1 MRVTRSLT
9 FRAVRPNR
17 SGHMASF
24 LDFEK
29 PIAELQARID
39 ELRETAAGG
48 SVDLDA
54 DVARLQVKSDKLLRD
69 TYARLTP
76 WQKTQV
82 ARHGDRPHFKH
93 YVADL
98 FSDFMP
104 LAGDR
109 AFGDDQ
115 AIQGGLARFRGRGV
129 VVIGHE
135 KGDDTASR
143 LRHNFGMGKP
153 EGYRKAIRLMDLAD
167 RFGLPV
173 VTLVDTSGAF
183 PGIQAEER
191 GQAEAIARSTARCL
205 SLGVPMVSAIV
216 GEGGSGGAVAL
227 ASGNLV
233 LMFENAVYSV
243 ISPEGCA
250 SILWRT
256 SDRAADAAEAMKVT
270 AQDLK
275 ALGVID
281 TIVPEPLG
289 GAQRDPKRAIA
300 ALGDAIAR
308 ALGDLDTA
316 SPAQLLAG
324 RRKKF
329 LTIGRL

>member
-1 MRVTRSLT
+1 M
-9 FRAVRPNR
+9 
-17 SGHMASF
+17 MF

-39 ELRETAAGG
+39 ELRETAADG
-48 SVDLDA
+48 SVDIGA
-54 DVARLQVKSDKLLRD
+54 EIAKLQGKSDRLLKD

-82 ARHGDRPHFKH
+82 ARHQDRPHFKH
-93 YVADL
+93 YAAGL
-98 FSDFMP
+98 FEEFVP

-109 AFGDDQ
+109 AFADDT
-115 AIQGGLARFRGRGV
+115 AILGGFARFMGRRV
-129 VVIGHE
+129 MVIGHE

-153 EGYRKAIRLMDLAD
+153 EGYRKAIRLMELAG

-173 VTLVDTSGAF
+173 ITLVDTSGAF

-191 GQAEAIARSTARCL
+191 GQAEAIARSTEAML
-205 SLGVPMVSAIV
+205 NLGVPVIASIL
-216 GEGGSGGAVAL
+216 GEGGSGGAIAL
-227 ASGNLV
+227 AAGNRV
-233 LMFENAVYSV
+233 LMMEHAVYSV

-256 SDRAADAAEAMKVT
+256 ADRAADAAEAMKVT

-281 TIVPEPLG
+281 RIVGEPQG
-289 GAQRDPKRAIA
+289 GAHRDHAAAIA
-300 ALGDAIAR
+300 ALGQAIDRELTAIEGDSPESLRSAR
-308 ALGDLDTA
+308 RA
-316 SPAQLLAG
+316 
-324 RRKKF
+324 KF
-329 LTIGRL
+329 LAMGRV

>member
-1 MRVTRSLT
+1 M
-9 FRAVRPNR
+9 P
-17 SGHMASF
+17 SF

-39 ELRETAAGG
+39 ELRDTGAEGAIDISAEI
-48 SVDLDA
+48 A
-54 DVARLQVKSDKLLRD
+54 KLQAKSDKQLKD
-69 TYARLTP
+69 TFARLTP

-82 ARHGDRPHFKH
+82 ARHPERPHFRH
-93 YVADL
+93 YVAGL
-98 FSDFMP
+98 FDEFVP

-115 AIQGGLARFRGRGV
+115 AILGGFATFRGQRV
-129 VVIGHE
+129 MVLGHE

-153 EGYRKAIRLMDLAD
+153 EGYRKAIRLMELAD

-191 GQAEAIARSTARCL
+191 GQAEAIARSTEACL
-205 SLGVPMVSAIV
+205 ALGVPLIASIV
-216 GEGGSGGAVAL
+216 GEGGSGGAIAL
-227 ASGNLV
+227 ASGNRV
-233 LMFENAVYSV
+233 LMFEHAVYSV

-256 SDRAADAAEAMKVT
+256 ADRAPDAAEAMKVT

-281 TIVPEPLG
+281 AVVPEPLG
-289 GAQRDPKRAIA
+289 GAHRDAAGAI
-300 ALGDAIAR
+300 R
-308 ALGDLDTA
+308 ALGDSIERVLGDLA
-316 SPAQLLAG
+316 PLSPAALRQD
-324 RRKKF
+324 RRDKF
-329 LTIGRL
+329 LRMGRLS